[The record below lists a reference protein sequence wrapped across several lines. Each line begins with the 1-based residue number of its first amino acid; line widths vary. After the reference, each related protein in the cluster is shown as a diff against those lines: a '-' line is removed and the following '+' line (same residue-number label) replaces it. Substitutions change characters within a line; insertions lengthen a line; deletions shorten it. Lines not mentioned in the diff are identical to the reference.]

1 MFSESESLLDRALKV
16 IPNGTQTFSKS
27 HTCYPRGVSPFY
39 AEYAN
44 GVTLHDVDGNKFTD
58 FTSGLTAIILGY
70 NDADVQQAVAEQIC
84 KGVIYT
90 LPHKLEIEVAEMLVD
105 MIPCAEMVRFG
116 KNGSDTTTGA
126 IRLARA
132 YTGRDHI
139 AHCGYHGFHDWSMA
153 NTPRNL
159 GIPQA
164 VKDLTH
170 TFKYNDI
177 QSLERLFDERPNQ
190 YAAVIMEP
198 MNREFPQDNF
208 LHKCKELAH
217 QNNAL
222 FILDETITGF
232 RFAAGGAGE
241 YFNIMPDLATF
252 GKAIA
257 NGYPLSAVVGKREY
271 MEYFNKVH
279 FSFTNA
285 GECLSLA
292 AAKAC
297 LTKIKEL
304 DVPKRLNELGKPI
317 PGGGHPAWRHLD
329 ISSPRY
335 IKYNEPTTDLNNPAT
350 RIVEPTDVQRVSDK
364 TLFMQEM
371 HKRGILCL
379 GTVNLNYAHTE
390 QDVATLIQALSEWEG
405 AELECQPLQTQFKI
419 R

>member
-170 TFKYNDI
+170 IFKYNDI
-177 QSLERLFDERPNQ
+177 QSLEKLFDERPNQ

-208 LHKCKELAH
+208 LQKCRDLAH
-217 QNNAL
+217 KNNAL

-232 RFAAGGAGE
+232 RFAVGGAQE
-241 YFNIMPDLATF
+241 YFGVTPDLATF

-271 MEYFNKVH
+271 MDYFNKIH

-304 DVPKRLNELGKPI
+304 NVPKYLRELGKDI
-317 PGGGHPAWRHLD
+317 PGSGHPAWRHLD
-329 ISSPRY
+329 IS
-335 IKYNEPTTDLNNPAT
+335 N
-350 RIVEPTDVQRVSDK
+350 K

-371 HKRGILCL
+371 HKRGLLCL

-390 QDVATLIQALSEWEG
+390 EDVAKLIQALGEWEDG
-405 AELECQPLQTQFKI
+405 TLECMPLDAAFKI

>member
-1 MFSESESLLDRALKV
+1 MYSESESLLDRALKV

-27 HTCYPRGVSPFY
+27 QTCYPRGVSPFY
-39 AEYAN
+39 AKRGYGAM
-44 GVTLHDVDGNKFTD
+44 LWDVDDNKYID

-70 NDADVQQAVAEQIC
+70 QDEDVEGSVLEHIADNAVIFS
-84 KGVIYT
+84 
-90 LPHKLEIEVAEMLVD
+90 LPHKLEIEVSEMLVD

-139 AHCGYHGFHDWSMA
+139 IHCGYHGWHDWSMA
-153 NTPRNL
+153 NTARNL

-304 DVPKRLNELGKPI
+304 DVPKRLNELGRNI
-317 PGGGHPAWRHLD
+317 PGSGHPAWRHID
-329 ISSPRY
+329 IS
-335 IKYNEPTTDLNNPAT
+335 N
-350 RIVEPTDVQRVSDK
+350 K

-371 HKRGILCL
+371 HKRGLLCL
-379 GTVNLNYAHTE
+379 GTVNLNYSHTE
-390 QDVATLIQALSEWEG
+390 EDVAKLIQALGEWG
-405 AELECQPLQTQFKI
+405 DGTLECAPLDTAFKI

>member
-39 AEYAN
+39 ADKAS
-44 GVTLHDVDGNKFTD
+44 GAHLVDVDGNGYID

-70 NDADVQQAVAEQIC
+70 NDADITAAITEQALFS
-84 KGVIYT
+84 GVIFS
-90 LPHKLEIEVAEMLVD
+90 LPHKLEIEVSEMLVD

-126 IRLARA
+126 VRLARA
-132 YTGRDHI
+132 YTGRDHVLM
-139 AHCGYHGFHDWSMA
+139 CGYHGWHDWSMA

-170 TFKYNDI
+170 IFKYNDI
-177 QSLERLFDERPNQ
+177 QGLERLFDERPNQ
-190 YAAVIMEP
+190 YACVIMEP

-208 LHKCKELAH
+208 LQKCRDLAH
-217 QNNAL
+217 KNNAL

-232 RFAAGGAGE
+232 RFAVGGAQE
-241 YFNIMPDLATF
+241 YFGVTPDIATF

-257 NGYPLSAVVGKREY
+257 NGYSLSAVVGKREY

-304 DVPKRLNELGKPI
+304 NVPKYLRELGKDI
-317 PGGGHPAWRHLD
+317 PGSGHPAWRHID
-329 ISSPRY
+329 IS
-335 IKYNEPTTDLNNPAT
+335 N
-350 RIVEPTDVQRVSDK
+350 K

-371 HKRGILCL
+371 HKRGLLCL
-379 GTVNLNYAHTE
+379 GTVNLNYSHTE
-390 QDVATLIQALSEWEG
+390 EDVAKLIQALGEWEG
-405 AELECQPLQTQFKI
+405 AELECQPLPQGFKI

>member
-27 HTCYPRGVSPFY
+27 HTCYPRGASPFY
-39 AEYAN
+39 ANLAEGAY
-44 GVTLHDVDGNKFTD
+44 LWDVDGNKYID
-58 FTSGLTAIILGY
+58 FTSALTAVILGY
-70 NDADVQQAVAEQIC
+70 SDIDVQGAVSGQVFC
-84 KGVIYT
+84 GDPIYT
-90 LPHKLEIEVAEMLVD
+90 LPHKIEIEVAEMLVD

-132 YTGRDHI
+132 YTGRDHV
-139 AHCGYHGFHDWSMA
+139 AQCGYHGWHDWSMA

-177 QSLERLFDERPNQ
+177 KSLEKLFDERPNQ
-190 YAAVIMEP
+190 FAAVIMEP

-208 LHKCKELAH
+208 LHKCRELAH
-217 QNNAL
+217 KNNAL

-232 RFAAGGAGE
+232 RLAIGGAGE
-241 YFNIMPDLATF
+241 YFNIKPDLATF
-252 GKAIA
+252 GKGIA
-257 NGYPLSAVVGKREY
+257 NGYPLSAIVGKREI

-304 DVPKRLNELGKPI
+304 DVPKRLNELGRNI
-317 PGGGHPAWRHLD
+317 PGSGHPAWRHID
-329 ISSPRY
+329 IS
-335 IKYNEPTTDLNNPAT
+335 N
-350 RIVEPTDVQRVSDK
+350 K

-371 HKRGILCL
+371 HKRGLLCL
-379 GTVNLNYAHTE
+379 GTVNLNYSHTE
-390 QDVATLIQALSEWEG
+390 EDVAKLIQALGEWG
-405 AELECQPLQTQFKI
+405 DGTLECAPLDTAFKI